1 MKQEILKRLKS
12 KVVWASVIAQI
23 AILTAIF
30 IPSESETIKIV
41 GTAVLEIVSLF
52 GIVNNPSDSENF

>member
-1 MKQEILKRLKS
+1 MKQELLKRLKS
-12 KVVWASVIAQI
+12 KVVWASVISQI